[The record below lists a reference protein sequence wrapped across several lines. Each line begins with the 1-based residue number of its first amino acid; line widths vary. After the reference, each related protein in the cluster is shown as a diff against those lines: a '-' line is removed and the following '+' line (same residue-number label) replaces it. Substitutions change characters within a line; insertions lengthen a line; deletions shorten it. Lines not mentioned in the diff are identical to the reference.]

1 MAWELWQHRN
11 NIEHNQENA
20 PRAQEMTLAK
30 REVKPL
36 YQGYKGTVP
45 NEDMY
50 LYRNT
55 LEDLPKKSL
64 PYKQEWIKHIK
75 RIGKLQIS
83 GGGQPL
89 Q

>member
-1 MAWELWQHRN
+1 MAWELWQHHN

-36 YQGYKGTVP
+36 YQGYEGTVP

-50 LYRNT
+50 ISRNT
-55 LEDLPKKSL
+55 LEGAAQSQALQILQPVGQQLYAIYL
-64 PYKQEWIKHIK
+64 PYF
-75 RIGKLQIS
+75 S
-83 GGGQPL
+83 
-89 Q
+89 